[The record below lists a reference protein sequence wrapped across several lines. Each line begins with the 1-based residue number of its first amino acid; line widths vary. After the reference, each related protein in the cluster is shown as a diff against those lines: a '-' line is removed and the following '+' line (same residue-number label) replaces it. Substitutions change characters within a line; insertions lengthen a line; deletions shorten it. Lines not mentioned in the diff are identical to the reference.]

1 MKRFLDNMPK
11 ILFFGEFMLLELKSV
26 IEYGVL
32 GVLASLSFVS
42 VWIGIERYLYYKNL
56 NLREFNDK
64 NELDIALTNYLTVL
78 STIGANA
85 VYIGLLG
92 TVLGIMVTFSAIG
105 DTSMVDSKTIM
116 KSLSYTLIATASGI
130 CVALPAIVI
139 YNLLVRK
146 VEVLQAK
153 WESLYGGN

>member
-1 MKRFLDNMPK
+1 M
-11 ILFFGEFMLLELKSV
+11 FFELKSIV
-26 IEYGVL
+26 EYGVL
-32 GVLASLSFVS
+32 GTLSLLSFRT
-42 VWIGIERYLYYKNL
+42 VWIAVERFLYYKNI
-56 NLREFNDK
+56 NLRGFKDR

-92 TVLGIMVTFSAIG
+92 TVFGIMITFSAIG
-105 DTSMVDSKTIM
+105 DTTMVDSKIIM
-116 KSLSYTLIATASGI
+116 KSLSYTLIATAAGI

-139 YNLLVRK
+139 YNLLGRK

-153 WESLYGGN
+153 WDSLYGGN

>member
-1 MKRFLDNMPK
+1 M
-11 ILFFGEFMLLELKSV
+11 LFELKSV

-32 GVLASLSFVS
+32 GSLAMLSFLT
-42 VWIGIERYLYYKNL
+42 VWIGVERLLFYKNI
-56 NLREFNDK
+56 NLKSYSDR
-64 NELDIALTNYLTVL
+64 NELDISLTNYLTLL

-92 TVLGIMVTFSAIG
+92 TVLGIMITFSAIG

-116 KSLSYTLIATASGI
+116 KSLSYTLIATAAGI

-139 YNLLVRK
+139 YNLLGRK

-153 WESLYGGN
+153 WDSLYGSN

>member
-1 MKRFLDNMPK
+1 MEP
-11 ILFFGEFMLLELKSV
+11 FMVIELRTLV
-26 IEYGVL
+26 EYGVIGTL
-32 GVLASLSFVS
+32 SALSFVTF
-42 VWIGIERYLYYKNL
+42 WIGVERYLYYKNVSL
-56 NLREFNDK
+56 VDFTDK
-64 NELDIALTNYLTVL
+64 NDLDIALTNYLTIL

-92 TVLGIMVTFSAIG
+92 TVLGIMITFSAIG

-116 KSLSYTLIATASGI
+116 KSLSYTLVATAAGI

-153 WESLYGGN
+153 WESLHGDN

>member
-1 MKRFLDNMPK
+1 MV
-11 ILFFGEFMLLELKSV
+11 IELRTLV
-26 IEYGVL
+26 EYGVIGTL
-32 GVLASLSFVS
+32 SALSFVTF
-42 VWIGIERYLYYKNL
+42 WIGVERYLYYKNVSL
-56 NLREFNDK
+56 VDFTDK
-64 NELDIALTNYLTVL
+64 NDLDIALTNYLTIL

-92 TVLGIMVTFSAIG
+92 TVLGIMITFSAIG

-116 KSLSYTLIATASGI
+116 KSLSYTLVATAAGI

-153 WESLYGGN
+153 WESLHGDN